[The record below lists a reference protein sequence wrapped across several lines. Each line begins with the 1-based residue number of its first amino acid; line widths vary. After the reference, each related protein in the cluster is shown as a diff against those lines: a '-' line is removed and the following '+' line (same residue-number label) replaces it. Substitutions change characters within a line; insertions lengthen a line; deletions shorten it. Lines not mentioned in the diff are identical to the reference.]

1 MGCVWFEKWSAYFL
15 LCVSGLSFLTS
26 VPLALFSHYAG
37 RTKCLFIALAMCI
50 VLILV
55 LLFVTPTDGNTAL
68 FFIIG
73 GVGGMVDALLQTQ
86 LTGKDSE
93 ALQLLCSL
101 VPMYMHWHVLK

>member
-1 MGCVWFEKWSAYFL
+1 
-15 LCVSGLSFLTS
+15 
-26 VPLALFSHYAG
+26 
-37 RTKCLFIALAMCI
+37 MCI

-101 VPMYMHWHVLK
+101 VPMYMHWHVLKWLISYKMMFVMYKYSTDPGSSYQGLDSM